1 MNNRLNFSQNR
12 FDNAEGVDR
21 EYHTYWDD
29 SEDESED
36 EDEDT
41 SSDDETST
49 ADAAKRDCE

>member
-1 MNNRLNFSQNR
+1 MAS
-12 FDNAEGVDR
+12 

-36 EDEDT
+36 EYEDT

-49 ADAAKRDCE
+49 GDKAKRDCE